1 MNIDPEID
9 PIGAKLAQLAP
20 GTEVAASWAMRP
32 NEVRIKL
39 INGVLCELEQYLGLP
54 LGISLGAKARL
65 DRIRGAVDHG
75 SRRLKRRH
83 YELLRML
90 RL

>member
-1 MNIDPEID
+1 MNNPPDPEID

-32 NEVRIKL
+32 NAVRIGL
-39 INGVLCELEQYLGLP
+39 INDVFCRLEEYLGLP
-54 LGISLGAKARL
+54 VIPAISAKARL

-75 SRRLKRRH
+75 SRRLKRRA
-83 YELLRML
+83 L
-90 RL
+90 

>member
-1 MNIDPEID
+1 MIP
-9 PIGAKLAQLAP
+9 A
-20 GTEVAASWAMRP
+20 
-32 NEVRIKL
+32 
-39 INGVLCELEQYLGLP
+39 
-54 LGISLGAKARL
+54 ISAKARL
-65 DRIRGAVDHG
+65 DRIRAAVDHG